1 MDARR
6 ILAGAD
12 SDGARL
18 DGAPWAPP
26 ATMAL
31 SYGYT
36 EGDALA
42 ASPVTLAAAFSLA
55 RSLGLPPS
63 SCVRMV
69 RSQAEQAFLRW
80 GPRTAAGQVPV
91 PPRSRSPQR
100 RTVRPRPPTPP
111 PPPVRPWRPSPQVL
125 LMRVSKFASEVERY
139 AARPEVS
146 SDVVLLQDVVALTQR
161 IADVGREVVQLHRYN
176 IRARHPHHS
185 SGGGRGRGGCHVA
198 GPGGD
203 EAEWADGAATWT
215 DAGVTSQM
223 ITRQHGE
230 QVHEPGAARGLA
242 KGEGLKGE
250 GQKGEGKKG
259 GKEGGGEKGKG
270 KW

>member
-1 MDARR
+1 M
-6 ILAGAD
+6 
-12 SDGARL
+12 
-18 DGAPWAPP
+18 
-26 ATMAL
+26 
-31 SYGYT
+31 
-36 EGDALA
+36 
-42 ASPVTLAAAFSLA
+42 
-55 RSLGLPPS
+55 
-63 SCVRMV
+63 
-69 RSQAEQAFLRW
+69 
-80 GPRTAAGQVPV
+80 
-91 PPRSRSPQR
+91 
-100 RTVRPRPPTPP
+100 
-111 PPPVRPWRPSPQVL
+111 
-125 LMRVSKFASEVERY
+125 
-139 AARPEVS
+139 
-146 SDVVLLQDVVALTQR
+146 
-161 IADVGREVVQLHRYN
+161 
-176 IRARHPHHS
+176 
-185 SGGGRGRGGCHVA
+185 A